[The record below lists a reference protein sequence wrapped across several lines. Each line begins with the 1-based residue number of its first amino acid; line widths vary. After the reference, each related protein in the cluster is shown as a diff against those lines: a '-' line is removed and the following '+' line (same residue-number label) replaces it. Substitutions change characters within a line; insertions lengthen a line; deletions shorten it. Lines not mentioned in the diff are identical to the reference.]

1 VKELIEEALKQVEPK
16 LEEREKLLKLKD
28 KILNEINNLGITNIE
43 PKVVG
48 SIAKGTF
55 LEGTDIDIFLVF
67 QKGTNLKKEG
77 LKVARKILPNGKELY
92 AQHPYLRGEI
102 KGVGI
107 DLVPCFAIDN
117 STESISAVDRTPFHT
132 DWVVSN
138 ISGLENEVR
147 LTKQFLRAI
156 GAYGANSAIGGFSG
170 YLVEILCIKYGGF
183 LNLVKEM
190 SQWRPPVII
199 NKVDEAPDS
208 PIMICD
214 PVDDKRNVAA
224 GVTLKGLGT
233 AILASKSFIDKPS
246 MNFFFPEY
254 KEREFQGNLTSI
266 VLALPKGTE
275 ETVMPWLQKQ
285 GRKIYSAL
293 SDFEPI
299 AWNVNMEDEGYI
311 VIETGVRELPEIV
324 SHKGPAPW
332 ENGAIEFLKKYP
344 NATLNNERLEIGKK
358 PKKRT
363 IDEVVKTLL
372 PEAKIIEGLCRGAKP
387 IQRVPWLD

>member
-16 LEEREKLLKLKD
+16 LEEKEKLLNLKD
-28 KILNEINNLGITNIE
+28 KILNEINDLGLTNVE

-67 QKGTNLKKEG
+67 QKGTDLKKEG
-77 LKVARKILPNGKELY
+77 LNVARKILPNGKELY

-102 KGVGI
+102 EGI
-107 DLVPCFAIDN
+107 GTDLVPCFAIDN

-132 DWVVSN
+132 DWVISN

-147 LTKQFLRAI
+147 LTKQFLKAI

-183 LNLVKEM
+183 LNLVKEI
-190 SQWRPPVII
+190 SQWRPPIII
-199 NKVDEAPDS
+199 NRIEEAPDS

-266 VLALPKGTE
+266 VLTLPKGTE

-285 GRKIYSAL
+285 GRKIYRAL
-293 SDFEPI
+293 IDFEPI
-299 AWNVNMEDEGYI
+299 AWNVNMDGHGYI
-311 VIETGVRELPEIV
+311 VIETGIRELPEII

-372 PEAKIIEGLCRGAKP
+372 PEAKILEGLCQGAKT

>member
-1 VKELIEEALKQVEPK
+1 MKELIEEALKQVEPK
-16 LEEREKLLKLKD
+16 LEERERLLKLKD
-28 KILNEINNLGITNIE
+28 RILNEINNLGIKNIE

-55 LEGTDIDIFLVF
+55 LEGTDIDIFLLF

-77 LKVARKILPNGKELY
+77 LNLARKILPNGKELY

-102 KGVGI
+102 EGVGI

-117 STESISAVDRTPFHT
+117 STKSISAVDRTPFHT

-190 SQWRPPVII
+190 SQWRPPIII
-199 NKVDEAPDS
+199 NKIDEAPNS

-266 VLALPKGTE
+266 VLTLPKGTE

-299 AWNVNMEDEGYI
+299 AWNVNMGEEGYI

-363 IDEVVKTLL
+363 IDDVVKTLL
-372 PEAKIIEGLCRGAKP
+372 PEAKILEGLCQGAKP

>member
-1 VKELIEEALKQVEPK
+1 MKELIREALKQVEPK
-16 LEEREKLLKLKD
+16 LEEKEKLLNLKD
-28 KILNEINNLGITNIE
+28 KILNEINNLGLSNIE

-55 LEGTDIDIFLVF
+55 LEGTDIDIFLIF

-77 LKVARKILPNGKELY
+77 LNIARKILPNGKELY

-102 KGVGI
+102 EGVGI

-190 SQWRPPVII
+190 SQWRPPIII
-199 NKVDEAPDS
+199 NKIDEVPNS

-266 VLALPKGTE
+266 VLTLPKGTE

-299 AWNVNMEDEGYI
+299 AWNVNMGEEGYI

-363 IDEVVKTLL
+363 IDDVVKTLL
-372 PEAKIIEGLCRGAKP
+372 PEAKILEGLCQGAKP

>member
-1 VKELIEEALKQVEPK
+1 MKELIEEALKQVEPK
-16 LEEREKLLKLKD
+16 LEEREKLLNLKD

-77 LKVARKILPNGKELY
+77 LNIARKILPNGKELY

-102 KGVGI
+102 EDVGI

-132 DWVVSN
+132 DWVISN

-147 LTKQFLRAI
+147 LTKQFLKAI

-190 SQWRPPVII
+190 SQWRPPVLI
-199 NKVDEAPDS
+199 NKIDKAPDS

-246 MNFFFPEY
+246 MNFFYPEY
-254 KEREFQGNLTSI
+254 KEREFQGNMTSI
-266 VLALPKGTE
+266 ILSLPEGNE
-275 ETVMPWLQKQ
+275 ETIMPWLQKQ

-299 AWNVNMEDEGYI
+299 AWNANMDEYGYI
-311 VIETGVRELPEIV
+311 VVETGIRELPEIV

-363 IDEVVKTLL
+363 IAEVVKTLL
-372 PEAKIIEGLCRGAKP
+372 PEAKISEGICQGAKP

>member
-1 VKELIEEALKQVEPK
+1 MKELIKEALKQVEPK
-16 LEEREKLLKLKD
+16 LDEKEKLLNLKD
-28 KILNEINNLGITNIE
+28 SILNEIKELGINTVE

-48 SIAKGTF
+48 SIAKGTY
-55 LEGTDIDIFLVF
+55 LEGTDIDIFLIF
-67 QKGTNLKKEG
+67 QKGTNLKEEG
-77 LKVARKILPNGKELY
+77 LAIARKILPDGKELY

-117 STESISAVDRTPFHT
+117 SAESISAVDRTPFHT

-147 LTKQFLRAI
+147 LTKQFLKAI

-183 LNLVKEM
+183 LNLINEI
-190 SQWRPPVII
+190 SQWRPPII
-199 NKVDEAPDS
+199 IDKIEKAPDS

-246 MNFFFPEY
+246 MNFFYPEY
-254 KEREFQGNLTSI
+254 KERKFQGKLTTI
-266 VLALPKGTE
+266 VLPLPKGNE
-275 ETVMPWLQKQ
+275 ETIMPWLQKQ
-285 GRKIYSAL
+285 GRKIYRAL

-299 AWNVNMEDEGYI
+299 AWNANMGQEGYI
-311 VIETGVRELPEIV
+311 VIETGIRNLPEII

-363 IDEVVKTLL
+363 IGKVVNALL
-372 PEAKIIEGLCRGAKP
+372 PEAKIVKGLVESAKP

>member
-1 VKELIEEALKQVEPK
+1 MKEIIEEAIKQVEPK
-16 LEEREKLLKLKD
+16 LEEKEKLLNLKD
-28 KILNEINNLGITNIE
+28 KILNEINDLGLTNVE

-67 QKGTNLKKEG
+67 QKGTDLKKEG
-77 LKVARKILPNGKELY
+77 LNVARKILPNGKELY

-102 KGVGI
+102 EGIGI

-132 DWVVSN
+132 DWVISN

-147 LTKQFLRAI
+147 LTKQYLKAI

-183 LNLVKEM
+183 LNLVKEI
-190 SQWRPPVII
+190 SQWRPPIII
-199 NKVDEAPDS
+199 NRIKEAPDS

-266 VLALPKGTE
+266 VLTLPKGTE

-285 GRKIYSAL
+285 GRKIYRAL
-293 SDFEPI
+293 IDFEPI
-299 AWNVNMEDEGYI
+299 AWNVNMDGHGYI
-311 VIETGVRELPEIV
+311 VIETGIRELPEII

-372 PEAKIIEGLCRGAKP
+372 PEAKILEGLCQGAKT

>member
-1 VKELIEEALKQVEPK
+1 VKEIIKEALKQVEPK
-16 LEEREKLLKLKD
+16 LEEKEKLLNLKD
-28 KILNEINNLGITNIE
+28 KIINKINNLGITNIE

-55 LEGTDIDIFLVF
+55 LEGADIDIFLIF
-67 QKGTNLKKEG
+67 QKGSDLKTEG
-77 LKVARKILPNGKELY
+77 LAVARKIIPNGKELY
-92 AQHPYLRGEI
+92 AQHPYLRGDIE
-102 KGVGI
+102 GVGI
-107 DLVPCFAIDN
+107 DLVPCFAIDKSN
-117 STESISAVDRTPFHT
+117 ESISAVDRTPFHT
-132 DWVVSN
+132 DWVISN

-170 YLVEILCIKYGGF
+170 YLVEILCIKYNGF
-183 LNLVKEM
+183 LNLIKEM

-199 NKVDEAPDS
+199 NKIESAQDS

-233 AILASKSFIDKPS
+233 AILASKSFLDKPS
-246 MNFFFPEY
+246 MNFFFPKN
-254 KEREFQGNLTSI
+254 KEREFQGHLTSI
-266 VLALPKGTE
+266 VLKLPKGNE

-285 GRKIYSAL
+285 GRKIYRAL

-299 AWNVNMEDEGYI
+299 AWNSNIGDSGYI
-311 VIETGVRELPEIV
+311 VVETGIRNLPEIV
-324 SHKGPAPW
+324 SHKGPTPW
-332 ENGAIEFLKKYP
+332 EKGAVKFLKRYP

-363 IDEVVKTLL
+363 IEEVVRALL
-372 PEAKIIEGLCRGAKP
+372 PEAKTLEGLCKGAKP

>member
-1 VKELIEEALKQVEPK
+1 MKELIKEALKQVEPK
-16 LEEREKLLKLKD
+16 LEEKEKLLNLKD
-28 KILNEINNLGITNIE
+28 RILNKIEQLGIKGVE

-48 SIAKGTF
+48 SIAKGTY

-67 QKGTNLKKEG
+67 QKGTNLKEEG
-77 LKVARKILPNGKELY
+77 LDIAKKILPKGKELY

-107 DLVPCFAIDN
+107 DLVPCFAIDK
-117 STESISAVDRTPFHT
+117 STESVSAVDRTPFHT

-138 ISGLENEVR
+138 IAGLENEVR
-147 LTKQFLRAI
+147 LTKQFLKAI

-183 LNLVKEM
+183 LNLINEI
-190 SQWRPPVII
+190 SQWRPPITI
-199 NKVDEAPDS
+199 DEIRNAPDS

-214 PVDDKRNVAA
+214 PVDHKRNVAA

-246 MNFFFPEY
+246 MNFFYPEY
-254 KEREFQGNLTSI
+254 KERKFQGKLTTI
-266 VLALPKGTE
+266 VLPLPKGNE
-275 ETVMPWLQKQ
+275 ETIMPWLQKQ
-285 GRKIYSAL
+285 GRKIYRAL

-299 AWNVNMEDEGYI
+299 AWNANMGQEGYI
-311 VIETGVRELPEIV
+311 VIETGIRNLPEII

-363 IDEVVKTLL
+363 IGKVVNALL
-372 PEAKIIEGLCRGAKP
+372 PEAKIVKGLVESAKP

>member
-1 VKELIEEALKQVEPK
+1 MKELVKEALKRVEPK
-16 LEEREKLLKLKD
+16 LEEKEKLLNLKD
-28 KILNEINNLGITNIE
+28 NILNKIKELRIKSVE

-48 SIAKGTF
+48 SIAKGTY

-67 QKGTNLKKEG
+67 PKDTDLKEEG
-77 LKVARKILPNGKELY
+77 LAIARKILPNGKELY

-102 KGVGI
+102 QGVGI

-138 ISGLENEVR
+138 ISGLENEIR
-147 LTKQFLRAI
+147 LTKQFLKAI

-170 YLVEILCIKYGGF
+170 YLVEIFCIKYGGF
-183 LNLVKEM
+183 INLVKEM
-190 SQWRPPVII
+190 SKWRPPLII
-199 NKVDEAPDS
+199 DKIEGVPDS

-214 PVDDKRNVAA
+214 PVDNKRNVAA

-246 MNFFFPEY
+246 MNFFYPEY
-254 KEREFQGNLTSI
+254 KERKFQGKLTTIILS
-266 VLALPKGTE
+266 LPNGNE
-275 ETVMPWLQKQ
+275 ETIMPWLQRQ
-285 GRKIYSAL
+285 GRKIYRAL

-299 AWNVNMEDEGYI
+299 AWNANMDQEGYI
-311 VIETGVRELPEIV
+311 VVETGIRKLPKIV

-332 ENGAIEFLKKYP
+332 EKGAIEFLKKYP

-358 PKKRT
+358 PKKGT
-363 IDEVVKTLL
+363 IEEVVKALL
-372 PEAKIIEGLCRGAKP
+372 PESKTLEGLGENAKP

>member
-1 VKELIEEALKQVEPK
+1 MKELIEEALKQVEPK
-16 LEEREKLLKLKD
+16 LEEKEKLLNLKD
-28 KILNEINNLGITNIE
+28 KILNEINDLELTNVE

-55 LEGTDIDIFLVF
+55 LEGTDIDVFLVF
-67 QKGTNLKKEG
+67 LKGTDLKKEG
-77 LKVARKILPNGKELY
+77 LDVARKILPNGKELY

-102 KGVGI
+102 EGVGI

-132 DWVVSN
+132 DWVISN

-147 LTKQFLRAI
+147 LTKQFLKAI

-190 SQWRPPVII
+190 SQWRPPVLI
-199 NKVDEAPDS
+199 NKIDKAPDS

-246 MNFFFPEY
+246 MNFFYPEY
-254 KEREFQGNLTSI
+254 KEREFQGNMTSI
-266 VLALPKGTE
+266 ILSLPEGNE
-275 ETVMPWLQKQ
+275 ETIMPWLQKQ

-299 AWNVNMEDEGYI
+299 AWNANMDEYGYI
-311 VIETGVRELPEIV
+311 VVETGIRELPEIV

-363 IDEVVKTLL
+363 IAEVVKTLL
-372 PEAKIIEGLCRGAKP
+372 PEAKISEGICQGAKP

>member
-1 VKELIEEALKQVEPK
+1 MKEIIKEALKQVEPK
-16 LEEREKLLKLKD
+16 LEEKEKLLNLKD
-28 KILNEINNLGITNIE
+28 KILNEINDLGLSNIK
-43 PKVVG
+43 PKIVG

-67 QKGTNLKKEG
+67 QKGTDLKKEG
-77 LKVARKILPNGKELY
+77 LSIARKILPNGKELY
-92 AQHPYLRGEI
+92 AQHPYLRGEREGI
-102 KGVGI
+102 GI
-107 DLVPCFAIDN
+107 DLVPCFDIDN
-117 STESISAVDRTPFHT
+117 STESISAVDRTPYHT
-132 DWVVSN
+132 DWVISN

-147 LTKQFLRAI
+147 LTKQFLKAV

-183 LNLVKEM
+183 LNLIKEI

-199 NKVDEAPDS
+199 DKMNEAPES

-214 PVDDKRNVAA
+214 PVDNKRNVAA

-246 MNFFFPEY
+246 MNFFYPEY
-254 KEREFQGNLTSI
+254 KEREFEGNLTSV
-266 VLALPKGTE
+266 VLTLPKGNE
-275 ETVMPWLQKQ
+275 ETIMPWLQKQ
-285 GRKIYSAL
+285 GRKIYRAL

-299 AWNVNMEDEGYI
+299 AWNTNMGEHGYI
-311 VIETGVRELPEIV
+311 VVETGIRELPEIV

-332 ENGAIEFLKKYP
+332 EDGAIEFLKKYP

-363 IDEVVKTLL
+363 IEEVVKTLL
-372 PEAKIIEGLCRGAKP
+372 PEAKILEGLCQGAKP

>member
-1 VKELIEEALKQVEPK
+1 VKELIKEALKQVEPK
-16 LEEREKLLKLKD
+16 LEEKEKLLSLKD
-28 KILNEINNLGITNIE
+28 RILNEIEQLGIKGVE

-48 SIAKGTF
+48 SIAKGTY

-67 QKGTNLKKEG
+67 QKGTNLKEEG
-77 LKVARKILPNGKELY
+77 LDIAKKILPKGKELY

-107 DLVPCFAIDN
+107 DLVPCFAIDK

-138 ISGLENEVR
+138 IAGLENEVR
-147 LTKQFLRAI
+147 LTKQFLKAI

-183 LNLVKEM
+183 LNLINEI
-190 SQWRPPVII
+190 SQWRPPITI
-199 NKVDEAPDS
+199 DEIRNAPDS

-214 PVDDKRNVAA
+214 PVDHKRNVAA

-246 MNFFFPEY
+246 MNFFYPEY
-254 KEREFQGNLTSI
+254 KERKFQGKLTTI
-266 VLALPKGTE
+266 VLPLPKGNE
-275 ETVMPWLQKQ
+275 ETIMPWLQKQ
-285 GRKIYSAL
+285 GRKIYRAL

-299 AWNVNMEDEGYI
+299 AWNANMGQEGYI
-311 VIETGVRELPEIV
+311 VIETGIRNLPEII

-358 PKKRT
+358 PKKRN
-363 IDEVVKTLL
+363 IGKVVNALL
-372 PEAKIIEGLCRGAKP
+372 PEAKIVKGLVESAKP

>member
-1 VKELIEEALKQVEPK
+1 MKEIIGEALKQVEPE
-16 LEEREKLLKLKD
+16 LEEKEKLLNLKE
-28 KILNEINNLGITNIE
+28 KILSEINDLGIANIE
-43 PKVVG
+43 AKVVG

-77 LKVARKILPNGKELY
+77 LDVARRILPNGKELY

-102 KGVGI
+102 EGIGI

-132 DWVVSN
+132 DWVISN

-147 LTKQFLRAI
+147 LTKQFLKAI

-199 NKVDEAPDS
+199 NKIEGAPES
-208 PIMICD
+208 PIMIWD

-246 MNFFFPEY
+246 MNFFFPKH
-254 KEREFQGNLTSI
+254 KEREFQGDLTSI
-266 VLALPKGTE
+266 ILTLPKGNE
-275 ETVMPWLQKQ
+275 ETIMPWLQKQ
-285 GRKIYSAL
+285 GRKIYRAL
-293 SDFEPI
+293 RDFEPI
-299 AWNVNMEDEGYI
+299 AWNANMGEHGYI
-311 VIETGVRELPEIV
+311 VVETGIRELPEII

-358 PKKRT
+358 PKKKT
-363 IDEVVKTLL
+363 IEDVVNTLL
-372 PEAKIIEGLCRGAKP
+372 PDAEIVKGLCQGAKT

>member
-1 VKELIEEALKQVEPK
+1 MKEIIGEALKQVEPE
-16 LEEREKLLKLKD
+16 LEEKEKLLNLKE
-28 KILNEINNLGITNIE
+28 KILSEINDLGIANIE
-43 PKVVG
+43 AKVVG

-77 LKVARKILPNGKELY
+77 LDVARRILPNGKELY

-102 KGVGI
+102 EGVGI

-132 DWVVSN
+132 DWVISN

-147 LTKQFLRAI
+147 LTKQFLKAI

-199 NKVDEAPDS
+199 NKIEGAPES
-208 PIMICD
+208 PIMIWD

-246 MNFFFPEY
+246 MNFFFPKH
-254 KEREFQGNLTSI
+254 KEREFQGDLTSI
-266 VLALPKGTE
+266 ILTLPKGNE
-275 ETVMPWLQKQ
+275 ETIMPWLQKQ
-285 GRKIYSAL
+285 GRKIYRAL
-293 SDFEPI
+293 RDFEPI
-299 AWNVNMEDEGYI
+299 AWNANMGEHGYI
-311 VIETGVRELPEIV
+311 VVETGIRELPEII

-358 PKKRT
+358 PKKGT
-363 IDEVVKTLL
+363 IEEVVKALL
-372 PEAKIIEGLCRGAKP
+372 PESKTLEGLGENAKP

>member
-1 VKELIEEALKQVEPK
+1 MKELVKKALKQVEPK
-16 LEEREKLLKLKD
+16 LEEKEKLLNLKD
-28 KILNEINNLGITNIE
+28 SILNEIKKLGIKDVE

-48 SIAKGTF
+48 SIAKGTY

-67 QKGTNLKKEG
+67 QKGTNLKEEG
-77 LKVARKILPNGKELY
+77 LAMARKILPEGKELY

-107 DLVPCFAIDN
+107 DLVPCFAIDK

-138 ISGLENEVR
+138 IAGLENEVR
-147 LTKQFLRAI
+147 LTKHFLKAI

-183 LNLVKEM
+183 LNLIKEL

-199 NKVDEAPDS
+199 DEIKNAPDS

-214 PVDDKRNVAA
+214 PVDHKRNVAA

-246 MNFFFPEY
+246 MNFFYPEY
-254 KEREFQGNLTSI
+254 KERSFQGQLTTI
-266 VLALPKGTE
+266 VLSLPKGNE
-275 ETVMPWLQKQ
+275 ETIMPWLQKQ

-293 SDFEPI
+293 RDFEPI
-299 AWNVNMEDEGYI
+299 AWNANMGKEGYI
-311 VIETGVRELPEIV
+311 VVETGIRNLPDIV

-332 ENGAIEFLKKYP
+332 ENGALEFLKKYP

-358 PKKRT
+358 PKRRS
-363 IDEVVKTLL
+363 IDEVVKELL
-372 PEAKIIEGLCRGAKP
+372 HEAKIIEGLGEGAEP

>member
-1 VKELIEEALKQVEPK
+1 MKELVKEALKRVEPK
-16 LEEREKLLKLKD
+16 LDEKERLLNLKD
-28 KILNEINNLGITNIE
+28 NIINKINKLGIKSVE

-48 SIAKGTF
+48 SIAKGTY

-67 QKGTNLKKEG
+67 QKGTDLKEQG
-77 LKVARKILPNGKELY
+77 LTIARKILPDGKELY

-102 KGVGI
+102 QGVGI
-107 DLVPCFAIDN
+107 DLVPCFAIDK

-132 DWVVSN
+132 DWVISN

-147 LTKQFLRAI
+147 LTKQFLKAI

-183 LNLVKEM
+183 LNLIKEM
-190 SQWRPPVII
+190 SQWKPPLII
-199 NKVDEAPDS
+199 DNIVNAPDS

-214 PVDDKRNVAA
+214 PVDNKRNVAA

-246 MNFFFPEY
+246 MNFFYPEY
-254 KEREFQGNLTSI
+254 KERKFQGKLTTIILS
-266 VLALPKGTE
+266 LPKGNE
-275 ETVMPWLQKQ
+275 ETIMPWLQKQ
-285 GRKIYSAL
+285 GRKIYRAL

-299 AWNVNMEDEGYI
+299 AWNANMGQEGYI
-311 VIETGVRELPEIV
+311 VVETGIRSLPEIV
-324 SHKGPAPW
+324 LHKGPAPW

-344 NATLNNERLEIGKK
+344 NATLNNERLEIGKE
-358 PKKRT
+358 PKKRS
-363 IDEVVKTLL
+363 IEEVVKTLL
-372 PEAKIIEGLCRGAKP
+372 PDAKIVDELIEGAKP

>member
-1 VKELIEEALKQVEPK
+1 MKELVKKALKQVEPK
-16 LEEREKLLKLKD
+16 LEEKEKLLNLKD
-28 KILNEINNLGITNIE
+28 SILNEIKKLGIKDVE

-48 SIAKGTF
+48 SIAKGTY

-67 QKGTNLKKEG
+67 QKGTNLKEEG
-77 LKVARKILPNGKELY
+77 LAMARKILPEGKELY

-107 DLVPCFAIDN
+107 DLVPCFAIDK

-138 ISGLENEVR
+138 IAGLENEVR
-147 LTKQFLRAI
+147 LTKQFLKAI

-183 LNLVKEM
+183 LNLIKEL

-199 NKVDEAPDS
+199 DEIKNAPDS

-214 PVDDKRNVAA
+214 PVDHKRNVAA

-246 MNFFFPEY
+246 MNFFYPEY
-254 KEREFQGNLTSI
+254 KERSFQGQLTTI
-266 VLALPKGTE
+266 VLSLPKGNE
-275 ETVMPWLQKQ
+275 ETIMPWLQKQ

-293 SDFEPI
+293 RDFEPI
-299 AWNVNMEDEGYI
+299 AWNANMGKEGYI
-311 VIETGVRELPEIV
+311 VVETGIRNLPDIV

-332 ENGAIEFLKKYP
+332 ENGALEFLKKYP

-358 PKKRT
+358 PKRRS
-363 IDEVVKTLL
+363 IDEVVKELL
-372 PEAKIIEGLCRGAKP
+372 HEAKIIEGLGEGAEP

>member
-1 VKELIEEALKQVEPK
+1 MKELIKEALKQVEPK
-16 LEEREKLLKLKD
+16 LEEKEKLLSLKD
-28 KILNEINNLGITNIE
+28 RILNEIEQLGIKGVE

-48 SIAKGTF
+48 SIAKGTY

-67 QKGTNLKKEG
+67 QKGTNLKEEG
-77 LKVARKILPNGKELY
+77 LDIAKKILPKGKELY

-107 DLVPCFAIDN
+107 DLVPCFAIDK

-138 ISGLENEVR
+138 IAGLENEVR
-147 LTKQFLRAI
+147 LTKQFLKAI

-183 LNLVKEM
+183 LNLINEI
-190 SQWRPPVII
+190 SQWRPPITI
-199 NKVDEAPDS
+199 DEIRNAPDS

-214 PVDDKRNVAA
+214 PVDHKRNVAA

-246 MNFFFPEY
+246 MNFFYPEY
-254 KEREFQGNLTSI
+254 KERSFEGKLTTI
-266 VLALPKGTE
+266 VLSLPKGNE
-275 ETVMPWLQKQ
+275 ETIMPWLQKQ

-293 SDFEPI
+293 RDFEPI
-299 AWNVNMEDEGYI
+299 AWNANMGKEGYI
-311 VIETGVRELPEIV
+311 VVETGIRNLPDIV

-332 ENGAIEFLKKYP
+332 ENGALEFLKKYP

-358 PKKRT
+358 PKRRS
-363 IDEVVKTLL
+363 IDEVVKELL
-372 PEAKIIEGLCRGAKP
+372 HKAKIIEGLGEGAEP